1 MTAKILVAED
11 DQDILELIKFTLTS
25 EHYHVVW
32 AEDGET
38 AYKLAVSENPD
49 LVMLDVQMPK
59 LSGFEVCEKIRE
71 NPSMSLTPIIMLTSL
86 SKTKDRIT
94 GIKLGADEYMTKP
107 FEPVELVARVD
118 NLLKRTREV
127 LGANPLTKLPGAPT
141 VEAEIKKR
149 METEGSFAVAY
160 VDVDGF
166 KSYNDKYG
174 FDKGD
179 TVIKLISLI
188 LRNAV
193 SESGAQDGFVGHL
206 GGEDFVIIAAA
217 DKIGSVCQH
226 AAKSFEKMIPEQ
238 YDDDARARGFLWGT
252 DRLGKQLKFPIM
264 TLSIGAVKVQPG
276 MYRHYSEVIEQAKFL
291 LKKAKLTKGNSCEI
305 A

>member
-11 DQDILELIKFTLTS
+11 DQEILELIKFTLTS
-25 EHYHVVW
+25 EHYHVIW

-49 LVMLDVQMPK
+49 LVMLDVNMPK

-71 NPSMSLTPIIMLTSL
+71 NPSTSLTPIIILTSL

-107 FEPVELVARVD
+107 FEPVELVVRVEG
-118 NLLKRTREV
+118 LLRRTRET

-149 METEGSFAVAY
+149 MESDAAFAVAY
-160 VDVDGF
+160 ADVDGF

-179 TVIKLISLI
+179 GVIKLISLI
-188 LRNAV
+188 IRNAV

-206 GGEDFVIIAAA
+206 GGEDFVVISEGN
-217 DKIGSVCQH
+217 KIGSICQYI
-226 AAKSFEKMIPEQ
+226 AKSFEKLIPEQ
-238 YDDDARARGFLWGT
+238 YDDDARARGFLWGV
-252 DRLGKQLKFPIM
+252 DRIGKQLKFPIM
-264 TLSIGAVKVQPG
+264 TVSVGAVKVQPG
-276 MYRHYSEVIEQAKFL
+276 MYRHYSEIVEQAKFL
-291 LKKAKLTKGNSCEI
+291 LKKAKQTKGNSCEI
-305 A
+305 S